1 MYSEIKSRIAIAKPA
16 FNKNILFI
24 DKLDLNLRNKV
35 FIYCIW
41 SIVLYDAEI
50 WTHLKL
56 DQKYLGNF

>member
-1 MYSEIKSRIAIAKPA
+1 MYREIKSRISIAKSE

-24 DKLDLNLRNKV
+24 GKLDSNLRKKV

-41 SIVLYDAEI
+41 SIVLYDDEM

-56 DQKYLGNF
+56 YQKYL